1 MATVEPASGTRSLK
15 QLPNVAWIYVAVTL
29 GLTVYGQLT
38 VKWRV
43 LQHGR
48 IPEGLNGRATYLA
61 NLLID
66 PWVLSALLAAFI
78 AALAWMAALS
88 RLEISRAY
96 PFMGLSFV
104 VVLLMSGVFFGETIT
119 TAKIAG
125 VLLVV
130 TGIAVGAGLG

>member
-15 QLPNVAWIYVAVTL
+15 RLTDVAWIYVAITV
-29 GLTVYGQLT
+29 GLTVYGQLI

-43 LQHGR
+43 LDHGH
-48 IPEGLNGRATYLA
+48 IPGGLSGRATYLA

-78 AALAWMAALS
+78 AALSWMAALS

-104 VVLLMSGVFFGETIT
+104 IVLIMSGVFFGEAIT
-119 TAKIAG
+119 TAKIVG

-130 TGIAVGAGLG
+130 TGIAVGASF